1 MYKLDCFNKVIII
14 IIFFA
19 GIYVSEISC
28 NMVHEN
34 SGWMNGWTFLV
45 LCKQNYILIKR
56 KKKISFNIADFKT
69 FKNNTDYKWTGG
81 KVKIYVQK

>member
-56 KKKISFNIADFKT
+56 KKKSALTLLILKLLKIT
-69 FKNNTDYKWTGG
+69 QG